1 MIKTG
6 NLNFEHMKTMKSMV
20 LTGIRQMEMR
30 EVPMPEIRNASD
42 VLIKMERV
50 GVCGSDLH
58 YYTDGKIGSQVV
70 KYPFPVGH
78 EGSGTVVAVG
88 DSVSNVKV
96 GDQIAIEPA
105 MPCWTCDQCKAGRPH
120 TCRKLKFLG
129 CPGQADGCLSEY
141 LVMPDTSCFPLANSM
156 NLDDG
161 ALSEPLAIGVYAV
174 QQSIPMENAAVG
186 ILGFGPIGM
195 SVLLPAQAQG
205 AKKIFVTDK
214 VEERLNLAKKAGA
227 VYAGNPDQQ
236 DVVKEIKELE
246 PASLDVVFECCG
258 KQEAIENAIDLLKP
272 GGKLMIIGIP
282 EFNRWSFRV
291 DEGRH
296 KEITIT
302 NVRRQNGALEPTL
315 EMMEHQVFDA
325 HQMVT
330 HRFNFDQTKE
340 AFDLVDKY
348 ADGVMKA
355 MIDF

>member
-1 MIKTG
+1 MDK
-6 NLNFEHMKTMKSMV
+6 MKSMV
-20 LTGIRQMEMR
+20 LTGIRQMEMI
-30 EVPMPEIRNASD
+30 EVPMPEIQDDHD

-58 YYTDGKIGSQVV
+58 YYTDGKIGKQVV

-78 EGSGTVVAVG
+78 EGAGTVVATGNAVT
-88 DSVSNVKV
+88 NVKV
-96 GDQIAIEPA
+96 GDGIAIEPA
-105 MPCWTCDQCKAGRPH
+105 MPCWNCDQCNTGRPH

-141 LVMPDTSCFPLANSM
+141 IVMPDTSCFKLAEGM
-156 NLDDG
+156 ILDDG
-161 ALSEPLAIGVYAV
+161 ALSEPLSIGVYAV
-174 QQSIPMENAAVG
+174 RQSIPIKGAAVG

-214 VEERLNLAKKAGA
+214 IEERLQLARKAGA
-227 VYAGNPDQQ
+227 IYAGNPDTH
-236 DVVKEIKELE
+236 DVVKEITAIE
-246 PASLDVVFECCG
+246 PDSLDVVFECCG
-258 KQEAIENAIDLLKP
+258 KQEAIENAIDILRP

-282 EFNRWSFRV
+282 EFDRWSFRV
-291 DEGRH
+291 DDGRH

-315 EMMEHQVFDA
+315 EMIRDRRFDA

-330 HRFNFDQTKE
+330 HRFSFGRTKE